1 MELPSKSNLQLESS
15 EVQNQINLVSSKSE
29 KPRDRQDHD
38 ENAYRIKRGREEDRG
53 DSDEQRR
60 TREINGNDGRLKY
73 ACSDFNLSCLFLF
86 LFLGNNLH

>member
-1 MELPSKSNLQLESS
+1 MELPSKSNLQIGKLRGSKS
-15 EVQNQINLVSSKSE
+15 EINLVSSKSE

-60 TREINGNDGRLKY
+60 TREINGNGGRLKC
-73 ACSDFNLSCLFLF
+73 ACDDFNISFHF
-86 LFLGNNLH
+86 VMVVFEE